1 LLKLVLL
8 LNSVFKFEKPTMN
21 TRSNFL
27 FLFILFLS
35 VSVQAQLLWKISGN
49 GLSQNSYLFGTH
61 HLIDKDLIPQF
72 DSILAVC
79 GQSDAVVGEM
89 DLKTPGMQKKMMKG
103 SVMKGSTIKDLV
115 SATDYQ
121 LLDTEFKSVMGL
133 GMSMLGSFK
142 PMMLMTM
149 HQAMLYMKS
158 SGIKKQPVAV
168 DELFQ
173 KQARAAKKKVIG
185 LETIEFQMNMLFDSF
200 TLERQVEILLYEIR
214 EKDQMVKEL
223 SQLNDVYVSGNLEKM
238 KQMDVEDE
246 SMTPEERR
254 RLIDNRNR
262 NWMKQLPTLFKEQT
276 CFVAVGC
283 MHLVGETGLINQL
296 RLNGYMVEPVRF
308 Q

>member
-1 LLKLVLL
+1 MK
-8 LNSVFKFEKPTMN
+8 
-21 TRSNFL
+21 TRSIFL
-27 FLFILFLS
+27 LLFILFLS
-35 VSVQAQLLWKISGN
+35 VNVQGQLLWKISGN
-49 GLSQNSYLFGTH
+49 GLSKTSYLFGTH
-61 HLIDKDLIPQF
+61 HLIDKDKIPQF

-79 GQSDAVVGEM
+79 SQTDAVVSEM

-103 SVMKGSTIKDLV
+103 SVMKGKKIKDLV
-115 SATDYQ
+115 SASDYQ

-149 HQAMLYMKS
+149 HQVMLYMKS
-158 SGIKKQPVAV
+158 SGVKKQPVAV

-185 LETIEFQMNMLFDSF
+185 LETLEFQMNMLFDSF
-200 TLERQVEILLYEIR
+200 SLERQVEILLYEVR
-214 EKDQMVKEL
+214 EKDQMMNEL
-223 SQLNDVYVSGNLEKM
+223 KQLNDVYVSGNLEKM

-254 RLIDNRNR
+254 RLIDDRNM
-262 NWMKQLPTLFKEQT
+262 NWIKQLPALFKERS

-283 MHLVGETGLINQL
+283 MHLVGEAGLINQL
-296 RLNGYMVEPVRF
+296 RMNGYTVESVRF